1 MADRLIVDL
10 FGDGRVGVS
19 RQLHGEVAPTPGPD
33 PVELVVPLSEK
44 DLGELAWYLE
54 RYLVAPFGVYEDRG
68 PEIADRLVGWG
79 EALFGSVFGGG
90 GARDAYRSVRDRD
103 RGVGLEI
110 DIRSDDPGLLG
121 LPWELMVDPE
131 RSRRL
136 VTTAESFNRMLL
148 TANLEPMA
156 QVAGEGLRVLMVI
169 ARPAGLADVDYG
181 MIARPLLERLEAVRG
196 RVTLEVL
203 RPPTLEQ
210 LEQRLGEAAD
220 AGVPFHV
227 VHFDGHGA
235 LGEAPGGGS
244 PSMYDGA
251 EGQLLFEDSG
261 GAGSLVS
268 ATQFAQVVRAGGVP
282 VVVLNACQ
290 SGALGEVIES
300 AVATRVLKEGAMS
313 SVVAM
318 SYSVYAVAAAEFM
331 AAFYDGLFAG
341 DPVGVAVTKGRR
353 RLERRPGRPSPK
365 GDMALA
371 DWVVPVHYVRG
382 DVSFPHLKAAPA
394 AAGRHDFELDAIL
407 DKIDNGPE
415 GADVLAARDGVFVG
429 RDDSFFELEAV
440 CAHERVGII
449 VGPAGTGK
457 TEVAKAFGRW
467 RRDTGA
473 LDHPDGVFFMSFEP
487 GVASFGLDGVINT
500 IGTRLFPTEF
510 HQLDREHREE
520 VVVSVLRDHRF
531 LVVWD
536 NFESVH
542 SMPDPHQA
550 TATLNDNERT
560 RLKKFVD
567 QIGAPDGKT
576 TLLITSRSPEPWLE
590 TTPRRLGLGGLGE
603 RAADAYTDHLLNRLP
618 NAQARRKQRA
628 FGELKQWLHGHPLSM
643 RLILPQLE
651 VTDPANLLDA
661 LKGNSELPA
670 GFEADQGRTESLGAS
685 IHYSLV
691 QLDDTTRQLLPAV
704 ALFESVVD
712 AEVLRVFS
720 ASEQVP
726 ERFAGIDTGQW
737 IQALDAAA
745 ATGLLTPLGA
755 NTYSIHPALPAY
767 LHAQW
772 KLDATDQFET
782 EHNTATNAL
791 LGAHAAFGTWLHTE
805 IETGRA
811 GLAFALIDWQRRTMT
826 KLIRHAL
833 NTSQWDACQNVLQP
847 LDDYF
852 DVRGL
857 DEEARAVVD
866 LVRTAT
872 EKPAGQSPV
881 LDSEDGKLWLFAVGS
896 EANRQLRRQQLDAA
910 YQTYDDLRVALENSP
925 KSSTQQRYLAN
936 QYHQLGIVA
945 QKRGDLDQAD
955 GWYRKSLTTFEE
967 LDNRPGMATS
977 YHQLGNVAQDR
988 GDLDQ
993 ADDWYRKSLTIR
1005 EELGNRPGM
1014 AESYHQLG
1022 IVAQKRGDLDEADD
1036 WYRKSLTILEEL
1048 GDRPGM
1054 ATSYHQLGNVAQ
1066 ERGDLDQA
1074 DDWYRKSLTIKE
1086 KLGNRP
1092 GMASSYHQ
1100 LGIVAQDR
1108 GALDQADDWYRKSLT
1123 IFEELGNR
1131 PGMARSYHQ
1140 LGIVAYLRG
1149 DLDQA
1154 DGWYRKSLAIK
1165 EELGSIGQGVT
1176 LALRGLLAEEQDRI
1190 NEAFGYAIRA
1200 VALFEEFPHRSS
1212 GSAPAQLARLTSQHG
1227 DTALRDAW
1235 TATTGN
1241 QIPADVFNWIA
1252 EQDKG
1257 ATDE

>member
-1 MADRLIVDL
+1 M
-10 FGDGRVGVS
+10 S
-19 RQLHGEVAPTPGPD
+19 RQLDGEVAPTPGSD
-33 PVELVVPLSEK
+33 RVELVVPLSEK

-68 PEIADRLVGWG
+68 PQIADRLVGWG

-90 GARDAYRSVRDRD
+90 GARDAYRSVRD

-156 QVAGEGLRVLMVI
+156 QATGEGLRVLMVI

-220 AGVPFHV
+220 AGEPFHM

-235 LGEAPGGGS
+235 LSKAPGGGS

-251 EGQLLFEDSG
+251 EGQLLFEDPG

-300 AVATRVLKEGAMS
+300 AVATRVLKEGAVS

-331 AAFYDGLFAG
+331 AAFYDGLFTG

-353 RLERRPGRPSPK
+353 RLERKPGRPSPK
-365 GDMALA
+365 GDMELA

-407 DKIDNGPE
+407 DKIDSGPE

-457 TEVAKAFGRW
+457 TELAKAFGRW

-500 IGTRLFPTEF
+500 IGTRLFDTEF
-510 HQLDREHREE
+510 HQLDREQREE
-520 VVVSVLRDHRF
+520 VVVTVLRDHRF

-550 TATLNDNERT
+550 TAPLEEQERA
-560 RLKKFVD
+560 RLKRFVD
-567 QIGAPDGKT
+567 QIGAPGGKT
-576 TLLITSRSPEPWLE
+576 TLLITSRSPEDWLG
-590 TTPRRLGLGGLGE
+590 TTPRRVSLGGLGE
-603 RAADAYTDHLLNRLP
+603 RAADAYTDHLLDRFP

-628 FGELKQWLHGHPLSM
+628 FGELKQWLDGHPLSM

-651 VTDPANLLDA
+651 VTDPADLLDA
-661 LKGNSELPA
+661 LRGNAELPA
-670 GFEADQGRTESLGAS
+670 GFGADQGRTESLGAS

-704 ALFESVVD
+704 ALFESVVSAD
-712 AEVLRVFS
+712 VLRVFS
-720 ASEQVP
+720 AADKVP
-726 ERFAGIDTGQW
+726 QRFAGIDTGQW
-737 IQALDAAA
+737 IQVLDAAA

-772 KLDATDQFET
+772 KLDGTDDFDI
-782 EHNTATNAL
+782 EHAAATNAL
-791 LGAHAAFGTWLHTE
+791 LGAYAAFGQWLTNQ
-805 IETGRA
+805 IGTGQA
-811 GLAFALIDWQRRTMT
+811 DLAVALIDWQRRTMT

-833 NTSQWDACQNVLQP
+833 NTSQWNACQDVLEP
-847 LDDYF
+847 LDGYF
-852 DVRGL
+852 NMRGL

-866 LVRTAT
+866 LIRTAT
-872 EKPAGQSPV
+872 EEPAGQPPS

-896 EANRQLRRQQLDAA
+896 EANRQLRRHQLDAA
-910 YQTYDDLRVALENSP
+910 HQTYNDLRVALENSP
-925 KSSTQQRYLAN
+925 KSSTQQSYLATL
-936 QYHQLGIVA
+936 YHQLG
-945 QKRGDLDQAD
+945 
-955 GWYRKSLTTFEE
+955 
-967 LDNRPGMATS
+967 M
-977 YHQLGNVAQDR
+977 VAQDR

-993 ADDWYRKSLTIR
+993 ADDWYRKSLTIS
-1005 EELGNRPGM
+1005 EKLGDRPGM
-1014 AESYHQLG
+1014 AGSYHNLG
-1022 IVAQKRGDLDEADD
+1022 MVAQHRGDLDQADG
-1036 WYRKSLTILEEL
+1036 WYRKSLTIREE
-1048 GDRPGM
+1048 
-1054 ATSYHQLGNVAQ
+1054 
-1066 ERGDLDQA
+1066 
-1074 DDWYRKSLTIKE
+1074 
-1086 KLGNRP
+1086 LGNRP

-1100 LGIVAQDR
+1100 LGRVAQDR
-1108 GALDQADDWYRKSLT
+1108 GDLDQADGWYRKSLT

-1131 PGMARSYHQ
+1131 PGMADSYHQLGMVAQDRGDLDQADDWYRKSLTIEEELGNRPGMATSYHQ
-1140 LGIVAYLRG
+1140 LGIVAQLRG

-1154 DGWYRKSLAIK
+1154 DGWYRKSLTIK
-1165 EELGSIGQGVT
+1165 EELGSTGQGIT
-1176 LALRGLLAEEQDRI
+1176 LAQMGLLAEQQGCL

-1212 GSAPAQLARLTSQHG
+1212 GTSPAQLARLTSQHG

-1241 QIPADVFNWIA
+1241 QIPADVSNWII